1 MNALLI
7 LLILLIVL
15 MLIVAKKDGLRNLI
29 GLTFNFIAIFVL
41 ITLISW
47 GFNAIAVLIV
57 LSVIILAIAI
67 FMSAD
72 ESEVTLIAF
81 KTSIIVVLSLLILA
95 LIIQHF
101 GQFQGFATEDVDE
114 LENLSLNVG
123 LNFSNVA
130 IVVMVISM
138 LGAVAESAMALA
150 ASLSEV
156 VEQDENMSLDQFKN
170 QREIISQQI
179 LGTAVNTLFFGVLGA
194 TVGLILWFVRLNYR
208 LADIFN
214 SKLLMAEVSTM
225 LLGMLGIL
233 FAIWLSGYFVQKS
246 FEQKNTDRIIL
257 FSITDKDN
265 EIKNCSEDSHTDWI
279 SK

>member
-1 MNALLI
+1 MNALLS

-214 SKLLMAEVSTM
+214 SKLLMAEVAAM

-246 FEQKNTDRIIL
+246 FEQKNTDR
-257 FSITDKDN
+257 
-265 EIKNCSEDSHTDWI
+265 
-279 SK
+279 

>member
-101 GQFQGFATEDVDE
+101 GKFQGFATEDVDE

-156 VEQDENMSLDQFKN
+156 VEQDENMSLNQFKN

-214 SKLLMAEVSTM
+214 SKLLMAEVATM

-246 FEQKNTDRIIL
+246 FEQKNTDR
-257 FSITDKDN
+257 
-265 EIKNCSEDSHTDWI
+265 
-279 SK
+279 

>member
-101 GQFQGFATEDVDE
+101 GKFQGFATEDVDE

-214 SKLLMAEVSTM
+214 SKLLMAEVASM

-246 FEQKNTDRIIL
+246 FEQKNTDR
-257 FSITDKDN
+257 
-265 EIKNCSEDSHTDWI
+265 
-279 SK
+279 

>member
-7 LLILLIVL
+7 LLNLLIVL

-214 SKLLMAEVSTM
+214 SKLLMAEVAAM

-246 FEQKNTDRIIL
+246 FEQKNTDR
-257 FSITDKDN
+257 
-265 EIKNCSEDSHTDWI
+265 
-279 SK
+279 

>member
-29 GLTFNFIAIFVL
+29 RLTFYFIAIFVL

-101 GQFQGFATEDVDE
+101 GKFQGFATEDVDE

-214 SKLLMAEVSTM
+214 SKLLMAEVATM

-246 FEQKNTDRIIL
+246 FEQKNTDR
-257 FSITDKDN
+257 
-265 EIKNCSEDSHTDWI
+265 
-279 SK
+279 

>member
-101 GQFQGFATEDVDE
+101 GKFQGFATEDVDE

-208 LADIFN
+208 FADIFN
-214 SKLLMAEVSTM
+214 SKLLMAEVAAM

-246 FEQKNTDRIIL
+246 FEQKNTDR
-257 FSITDKDN
+257 
-265 EIKNCSEDSHTDWI
+265 
-279 SK
+279 

>member
-95 LIIQHF
+95 LIIQQF

-214 SKLLMAEVSTM
+214 SKLLMAEVATM

-246 FEQKNTDRIIL
+246 FEQKNTDR
-257 FSITDKDN
+257 
-265 EIKNCSEDSHTDWI
+265 
-279 SK
+279 

>member
-1 MNALLI
+1 
-7 LLILLIVL
+7 
-15 MLIVAKKDGLRNLI
+15 
-29 GLTFNFIAIFVL
+29 
-41 ITLISW
+41 
-47 GFNAIAVLIV
+47 
-57 LSVIILAIAI
+57 
-67 FMSAD
+67 MSAD

-214 SKLLMAEVSTM
+214 SKLLMAEVAAM

-246 FEQKNTDRIIL
+246 FEQKNTD
-257 FSITDKDN
+257 K
-265 EIKNCSEDSHTDWI
+265 
-279 SK
+279 

>member
-41 ITLISW
+41 ISLISW

-101 GQFQGFATEDVDE
+101 GKFQGFATEDVDE

-214 SKLLMAEVSTM
+214 SKLLMAEVAAM

-246 FEQKNTDRIIL
+246 FEQKNTDR
-257 FSITDKDN
+257 
-265 EIKNCSEDSHTDWI
+265 
-279 SK
+279 

>member
-95 LIIQHF
+95 LIIQYF

-214 SKLLMAEVSTM
+214 SKLLMAEVATM

-246 FEQKNTDRIIL
+246 FEQKNTDR
-257 FSITDKDN
+257 
-265 EIKNCSEDSHTDWI
+265 
-279 SK
+279 

>member
-95 LIIQHF
+95 LIIQQF

-214 SKLLMAEVSTM
+214 SKLLMAEVATM

-246 FEQKNTDRIIL
+246 FEQKNTD
-257 FSITDKDN
+257 K
-265 EIKNCSEDSHTDWI
+265 
-279 SK
+279 

>member
-101 GQFQGFATEDVDE
+101 GKFQGFATEDVDE

-156 VEQDENMSLDQFKN
+156 VEQDENMSLDKFKN

-214 SKLLMAEVSTM
+214 SKLLMAEVAAM

-233 FAIWLSGYFVQKS
+233 FAIWLSGYFVQKY
-246 FEQKNTDRIIL
+246 FEQKNTDR
-257 FSITDKDN
+257 
-265 EIKNCSEDSHTDWI
+265 
-279 SK
+279 

>member
-15 MLIVAKKDGLRNLI
+15 MILVAKKDGLRNLI
-29 GLTFNFIAIFVL
+29 GLAFNFIAIFVL

-47 GFNAIAVLIV
+47 GFNAVVVLVI

-72 ESEVTLIAF
+72 ESEVTLITF

-156 VEQDENMSLDQFKN
+156 VEQDESMSLEQFK
-170 QREIISQQI
+170 S
-179 LGTAVNTLFFGVLGA
+179 
-194 TVGLILWFVRLNYR
+194 
-208 LADIFN
+208 
-214 SKLLMAEVSTM
+214 
-225 LLGMLGIL
+225 
-233 FAIWLSGYFVQKS
+233 
-246 FEQKNTDRIIL
+246 
-257 FSITDKDN
+257 
-265 EIKNCSEDSHTDWI
+265 
-279 SK
+279 